1 MVSDR
6 LARMNVKTT
15 RAITFGMQRQGA
27 KLLVHADLGGLTQ
40 ADLDAA
46 YAAYRQ
52 KRKYVRLKDGTF
64 LSEEALDRRRSL
76 KRCWKAPA

>member
-1 MVSDR
+1 MANDGCWGLRIVR
-6 LARMNVKTT
+6 FAVL
-15 RAITFGMQRQGA
+15 RQGA

-52 KRKYVRLKDGTF
+52 KRKYVRL
-64 LSEEALDRRRSL
+64 
-76 KRCWKAPA
+76 